1 MQHLPIVDMVY
12 CPKWKRNMS
21 LKRCQHRVPQMKND
35 DAPCEY
41 FVDIT
46 RERDNLTVLCNY
58 QKLSEKRV
66 PA

>member
-1 MQHLPIVDMVY
+1 
-12 CPKWKRNMS
+12 
-21 LKRCQHRVPQMKND
+21 MKND